1 MSYCFLTSCLKL
13 RGYRENPHCPSP
25 AIQITKYE
33 HCLLS
38 WIFLC
43 STGLSKSHEFSL
55 INIPGLLEQ
64 LLAGQDQAPETAWL
78 HQLATDYVHP
88 LQKVLREQGEQIQW
102 PSEKGQSS
110 SHQKMFHKDKARL
123 RIHVENVNHA
133 LCWKTQRLPRCRPPA
148 DHSVS
153 DKSSTKLSL
162 MIQRLSAVSPWVGQV
177 SHHWSS

>member
-78 HQLATDYVHP
+78 HQLATDYVHHFRRCSESKGNRSSGHLRKVSRVP
-88 LQKVLREQGEQIQW
+88 TKKCFTKIKPDSGFMWKMLTMLCAGKLRDSPAADRLQIIQ
-102 PSEKGQSS
+102 
-110 SHQKMFHKDKARL
+110 
-123 RIHVENVNHA
+123 
-133 LCWKTQRLPRCRPPA
+133 
-148 DHSVS
+148 
-153 DKSSTKLSL
+153 
-162 MIQRLSAVSPWVGQV
+162 
-177 SHHWSS
+177 